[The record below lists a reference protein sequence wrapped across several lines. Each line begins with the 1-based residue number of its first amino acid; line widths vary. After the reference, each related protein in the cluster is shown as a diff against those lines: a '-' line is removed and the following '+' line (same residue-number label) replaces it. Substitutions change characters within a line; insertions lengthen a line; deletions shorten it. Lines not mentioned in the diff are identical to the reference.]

1 MTIPTGG
8 PTEPASDI
16 RQAASVWRQIYIAL
30 TNEGFTPAEALH
42 LVGTVIAASLN
53 GNTGSNDT

>member
-8 PTEPASDI
+8 PTGPASDI
-16 RQAASVWRQIYIAL
+16 RQAASVWRRIYIA
-30 TNEGFTPAEALH
+30 PHQRRLH
-42 LVGTVIAASLN
+42 PHRSPPPRRTVIAAGLN